1 MRQENNNPKSSF
13 AGNSLYLFAA
23 KFFPALAIFI
33 TTLFFSHK
41 LDAEE
46 YGQYQNFWIQLFFL
60 SAIAT
65 IGFPVFALTYSGTKL
80 IAIIRRITTNQLLLF
95 SGFSLLLSVIFGSFQ
110 YYSNNTN
117 PIICAAFFML
127 FACVVIS
134 DSFLIVFKSYRKLIS
149 VNIVYSLLFI
159 GLHYWKISNDIPF
172 TDFLKT
178 LIILLFLRLVVNTV
192 LIKRHASGV
201 HNLIEEIAESEWLRI
216 KKLWIQL
223 GLNDVTQV
231 LFRWIDKF
239 ILSFILAKELFGV
252 YTNATIEIAFLPL
265 IFSAVSS
272 AAVQHWAHYQSTK
285 TLQNQI
291 SILHYSSRILSS
303 IVFPLF
309 FFLLFFREE
318 FLITVFSEKYISGV
332 WIFVCAQLV
341 LPVRAYPFT
350 ALLQSHHRGDIIN
363 KGSVIDFILACI
375 LMYPLYLLLGLPGVA
390 LSFVISTYWQAGYY
404 LVHASRLLNTP
415 IGNLLPVRILL
426 RKFLLFAAITGLSYF
441 AFTQIFS
448 STTGIF
454 WAGMISLFSVGG
466 ISLLYEWNKNTK
478 QDEHAA

>member
-1 MRQENNNPKSSF
+1 MQQKNNNPKSSF

-23 KFFPALAIFI
+23 KFFPALAIFVA
-33 TTLFFSHK
+33 TLYFSHN
-41 LDAEE
+41 LNAEE

-60 SAIAT
+60 SAIVT

-80 IAIIRRITTNQLLLF
+80 LAIIRKITRNRLFLF
-95 SGFSLLLSVIFGSFQ
+95 SGFLLLLSVIFGSFQ

-117 PIICAAFFML
+117 PVICAAFFTL

-149 VNIVYSLLFI
+149 VNIVYSLLFV
-159 GLHYWKISNDIPF
+159 GLHYWKISNEIPF
-172 TDFLKT
+172 NDFLKA
-178 LIILLFLRLVVNTV
+178 LIFLLFFRLAVNTA
-192 LIKRHASGV
+192 LIKRHASGLQ
-201 HNLIEEIAESEWLRI
+201 NLVEEIDESEWLRI

-223 GLNDVTQV
+223 GLNDVIQV

-272 AAVQHWAHYQSTK
+272 AAVQHWAHHQSTK
-285 TLQNQI
+285 TLQDQI

-363 KGSVIDFILACI
+363 KGAIIDFILACV
-375 LMYPLYLLLGLPGVA
+375 LMYPLYLLMGLPGVA

-404 LVHASRLLNTP
+404 LFHASRLLNTP
-415 IGNLLPVRILL
+415 IENLLPGRILL

-441 AFTQIFS
+441 SFTQIFS

-454 WAGMISLFSVGG
+454 WAGMICLFSVGG

-478 QDEHAA
+478 QDEHTS